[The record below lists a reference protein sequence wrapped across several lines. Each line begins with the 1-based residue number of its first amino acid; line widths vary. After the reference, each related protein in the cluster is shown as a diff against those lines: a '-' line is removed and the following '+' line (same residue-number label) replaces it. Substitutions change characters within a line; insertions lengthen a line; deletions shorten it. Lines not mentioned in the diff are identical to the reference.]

1 MPPGFIPHAFNWL
14 VVICYFF
21 VGVSRGSPPAFVWAI
36 IFILFFLDLTFAVN
50 QYYQQMVR
58 GMCCFLVSRFAAFV
72 FARFAYSPSRC
83 CARMLMAC
91 FRCLLDVS
99 LTAQEKGKW
108 ADYLHG
114 EYVFCVLSLVAKQL
128 LAWLNFGGAKALR

>member
-1 MPPGFIPHAFNWL
+1 M
-14 VVICYFF
+14 
-21 VGVSRGSPPAFVWAI
+21 WAI

-58 GMCCFLVSRFAAFV
+58 VVLFFFSHVRTAAPNSCAAARIEFEFVCVFIIRF
-72 FARFAYSPSRC
+72 PSHSYFSFC
-83 CARMLMAC
+83 CA
-91 FRCLLDVS
+91 V
-99 LTAQEKGKW
+99 QEKGKW